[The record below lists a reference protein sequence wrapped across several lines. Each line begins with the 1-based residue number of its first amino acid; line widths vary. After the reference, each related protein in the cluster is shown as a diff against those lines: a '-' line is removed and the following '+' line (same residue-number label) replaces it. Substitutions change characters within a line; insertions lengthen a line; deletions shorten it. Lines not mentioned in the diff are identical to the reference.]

1 MERIL
6 SIDYGQKVVGLATF
20 FKGSDPY
27 PTPFGRIIY
36 KSDDQVIKELELVI
50 NNELID
56 TIVIG
61 IPYYLDGNSSKMTE
75 IVKRFGEALQLKYPD
90 QKVFFQD
97 ETLSSF
103 EAEDR
108 MKKDPRYNFKVNPKE
123 IDALA
128 ASIILEDFLRE
139 KKDIS

>member
-1 MERIL
+1 MNRIL

-20 FKGSDPY
+20 FRGNDPY

-36 KSDDQVIKELELVI
+36 KSDDQVIKELATLIRDEF
-50 NNELID
+50 ID
-56 TIVIG
+56 TLVLG
-61 IPYYLDGNSSKMTE
+61 VPYYLDGNSSKMTE
-75 IVKRFGEALQLKYPD
+75 TVKLFGKRLEDTFKD
-90 QKVFFQD
+90 IKVFYQD

-108 MKKDPRYNFKVNPKE
+108 MKKDPRYNFKVEPKE

-128 ASIILEDFLRE
+128 ASIILEDFLKE
-139 KKDIS
+139 NKYFP

>member
-1 MERIL
+1 
-6 SIDYGQKVVGLATF
+6 V
-20 FKGSDPY
+20 
-27 PTPFGRIIY
+27 
-36 KSDDQVIKELELVI
+36 
-50 NNELID
+50 
-56 TIVIG
+56 G

-75 IVKRFGEALQLKYPD
+75 IVKRFGERLQLSYPD
-90 QKVFFQD
+90 LRVFFQD